1 MAHPTGD
8 INHGVLE
15 LDFDHRL
22 MLQFRGSVV
31 TSHAGLLAYRADA
44 LGLSAIAGEILADA
58 RTVENGRHALV
69 GLLRRSLFG
78 RLAEYEDVRD
88 AERLRHDPEMR

>member
-1 MAHPTGD
+1 MAHPTGE

-15 LDFDHRL
+15 LDYDHRL

-44 LGLSAIAGEILADA
+44 LGLSAMAGETSLMRARS
-58 RTVENGRHALV
+58 RTVACAGRVAAAV
-69 GLLRRSLFG
+69 VIWTARRIK
-78 RLAEYEDVRD
+78 DVRD